1 MYIPIL
7 RSGSF
12 NVSEFDGNKD
22 NDMYV
27 YSNTQKWFFYV
38 LQFCGN
44 NENDLYVYSHT
55 KVALLMFLTLMETKK
70 TIFMYVYTLKGQ
82 VTFSKLCLL
91 VVCLALITSRFTLF

>member
-1 MYIPIL
+1 MSIIQYVFVDRCVVSIDIFSYTYMVVSIL

-38 LQFCGN
+38 LQF
-44 NENDLYVYSHT
+44 
-55 KVALLMFLTLMETKK
+55 METIK
-70 TIFMYVYTLKGQ
+70 TIYMYIPILKW
-82 VTFSKLCLL
+82 F
-91 VVCLALITSRFTLF
+91 F

>member
-27 YSNTQKWFFYV
+27 YSNTQKWLFYV
-38 LQFCGN
+38 LQF
-44 NENDLYVYSHT
+44 
-55 KVALLMFLTLMETKK
+55 METIK
-70 TIFMYVYTLKGQ
+70 TIYMYIPILKW
-82 VTFSKLCLL
+82 F
-91 VVCLALITSRFTLF
+91 F